1 MDLVTLIAAC
11 ALSVEPKVMHAL
23 VWEQSGGEPWSFSVP
38 GESLPRVLPTIQAA
52 IREAR
57 ATRPGGS
64 RIRVG
69 LTGLSTDPRSV
80 TAVIFAPC
88 PNITL
93 AARQITQ
100 LAERCKTI
108 SKPDPLYCA
117 VAAYHGSWDRPD
129 TQFADAVR
137 ATVEKGNAP
146 NFDMPKDAY
155 FDASDI
161 ASERPIPGSHAALTT
176 SAPTPDDRARGWSSA
191 LFPVRPA
198 KPDNTSTDVQNG
210 DETVEQRRS
219 PGLAAAAPSP
229 SKGPVD
235 SLFVPRSSERRP

>member
-1 MDLVTLIAAC
+1 
-11 ALSVEPKVMHAL
+11 
-23 VWEQSGGEPWSFSVP
+23 
-38 GESLPRVLPTIQAA
+38 
-52 IREAR
+52 
-57 ATRPGGS
+57 
-64 RIRVG
+64 
-69 LTGLSTDPRSV
+69 
-80 TAVIFAPC
+80 PC

-146 NFDMPKDAY
+146 DFGRPKDAY
-155 FDASDI
+155 FDARDI
-161 ASERPIPGSHAALTT
+161 ASETQIPGPHAALTT
-176 SAPTPDDRARGWSSA
+176 SAPTPDDRARAWSSA

-198 KPDNTSTDVQNG
+198 TPTTH
-210 DETVEQRRS
+210 RRTCRTAMR
-219 PGLAAAAPSP
+219 L
-229 SKGPVD
+229 
-235 SLFVPRSSERRP
+235 

>member
-38 GESLPRVLPTIQAA
+38 GESLPRVLPTIQDA

-57 ATRPGGS
+57 ATRPDGS

-100 LAERCKTI
+100 LAERCKTT

-129 TQFADAVR
+129 THFADAVR
-137 ATVEKGNAP
+137 
-146 NFDMPKDAY
+146 
-155 FDASDI
+155 
-161 ASERPIPGSHAALTT
+161 SEEHTSELQSRPHLVC
-176 SAPTPDDRARGWSSA
+176 R
-191 LFPVRPA
+191 L
-198 KPDNTSTDVQNG
+198 
-210 DETVEQRRS
+210 
-219 PGLAAAAPSP
+219 L
-229 SKGPVD
+229 
-235 SLFVPRSSERRP
+235 